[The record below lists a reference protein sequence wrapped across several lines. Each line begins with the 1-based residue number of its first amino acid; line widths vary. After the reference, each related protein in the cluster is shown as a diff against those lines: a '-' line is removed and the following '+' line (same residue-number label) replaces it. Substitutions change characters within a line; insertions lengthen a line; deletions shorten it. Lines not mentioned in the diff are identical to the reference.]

1 MPVSAWKSFG
11 VVLALSLAGTAA
23 AQSLTEF
30 GAAAAAGAT
39 GGAAGKSVSDGIDK
53 IFGKVNDQTKA
64 AAKTDPS
71 QQKTAPA
78 PASAAPATVAPPA
91 AAAPAA
97 APSAPAAASIGL
109 KPRPA
114 PAPKVARTSETP
126 KREEPPV
133 VPDPP
138 ALPSRHAAVVKASPP
153 PRAPEPVVEPA
164 PVPPPPPPPPPVTAE
179 DLKTITPGAAREDVL
194 KLGVPASRITM
205 YGEEGHLL
213 EIYSYIT
220 NGAIFG
226 VVRLSDGAVSK
237 VELR

>member
-78 PASAAPATVAPPA
+78 PASAAPATVARARCRCARCRPVRPR
-91 AAAPAA
+91 
-97 APSAPAAASIGL
+97 SGL
-109 KPRPA
+109 YRA
-114 PAPKVARTSETP
+114 EAQTG
-126 KREEPPV
+126 
-133 VPDPP
+133 
-138 ALPSRHAAVVKASPP
+138 
-153 PRAPEPVVEPA
+153 PRAEGRPH
-164 PVPPPPPPPPPVTAE
+164 
-179 DLKTITPGAAREDVL
+179 
-194 KLGVPASRITM
+194 LGNPQA
-205 YGEEGHLL
+205 
-213 EIYSYIT
+213 
-220 NGAIFG
+220 
-226 VVRLSDGAVSK
+226 
-237 VELR
+237 